1 MKCNMKWS
9 LVQLLILKIQYLQ
22 DILREKTN
30 HIEQL
35 MKERETDRE
44 EMSAQSVLFQKNI
57 SLVNIPSILSSS

>member
-1 MKCNMKWS
+1 MIYVSFVWS
-9 LVQLLILKIQYLQ
+9 LNEKLHCQMENILNFQSFQ

-44 EMSAQSVLFQKNI
+44 EMSAQSILFQKTI
-57 SLVNIPSILSSS
+57 HMVII